1 MTWPPHAG
9 QSCFQLSFCPWC
21 PSPSRSGA
29 RDTAALRGSGAEAGT
44 PRHGGGRRT
53 RALPHLPARQRGGEL
68 MRSKVRGRRR
78 ADNSLAPQA
87 AGGTRAA
94 EGRHLPPPPL
104 YPPLSLSPGISS
116 LIMRLL
122 LVITGPLLDG
132 RHQHPLPR
140 PRPNSHLWLR
150 EGSPCP
156 RSWFWHRASWA
167 GGGWL

>member
-1 MTWPPHAG
+1 MQKLAPP
-9 QSCFQLSFCPWC
+9 
-21 PSPSRSGA
+21 R
-29 RDTAALRGSGAEAGT
+29 R
-44 PRHGGGRRT
+44 GGGRRT

-132 RHQHPLPR
+132 RHQHPSPR

-156 RSWFWHRASWA
+156 CSRFWHRASWP
-167 GGGWL
+167 GGGLALTLLAEEMLPHTACPPPSFLTS